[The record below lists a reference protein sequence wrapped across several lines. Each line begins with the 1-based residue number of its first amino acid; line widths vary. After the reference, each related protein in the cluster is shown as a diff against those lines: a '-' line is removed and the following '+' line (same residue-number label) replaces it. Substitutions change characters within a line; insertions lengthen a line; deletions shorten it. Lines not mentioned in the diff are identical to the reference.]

1 MKYLLHGAD
10 CLFLVLFQTTIM
22 RELPYAVYVFDLSI
36 PYIIYLSLFL
46 PLKASLP
53 FVLLLGYFMDS
64 LSGGPFG
71 LYLSIYFWLAVAF
84 RQITDYLQI
93 NSIAIIPFA
102 VGLAVFLEDLLLM
115 IAVSSTKA
123 QHGIDPSSVPI
134 IGWHLML
141 AILMGPL
148 IFLLIQWIHSR
159 QDLQAADG
167 STSEMRRLLWPST

>member
-1 MKYLLHGAD
+1 
-10 CLFLVLFQTTIM
+10 M
-22 RELPYAVYVFDLSI
+22 REFPYAIYLFDLSI
-36 PYIIYLSLFL
+36 PYLIYLSLFL
-46 PLKASLP
+46 PLKVSLP

-84 RQITDYLQI
+84 RQITDFLQI

-115 IAVSSTKA
+115 IAVSSMKT
-123 QHGIDPSSVPI
+123 QHGVDPSSVQM

-141 AILMGPL
+141 AMLMGPL
-148 IFLLIQWIHSR
+148 VFLMIQWIHSR
-159 QDLQAADG
+159 RDLQVADG
-167 STSEMRRLLWPST
+167 STSETRRLLWPTT